1 MTNANPTRPIDK
13 FRQRFDALIRSRG
26 AIHVTTYEEVRALQ
40 VIHQVANSQIDK
52 ATKKP
57 KQVFMW
63 DAVAGWSRFPTEQEE
78 EQGMGPY
85 ISLENPH
92 DDLGSNRSL
101 TAALEKINTGTVNTE
116 KRCVYVLKDIDRYLT
131 EGKDR
136 VSLIRSIRNTIAAL
150 RITQRSLVFVSPT
163 SNLPEEFAKDIYVMR
178 LPLPDQ
184 TEMIDIIESAI
195 ELVAMTDEMKQ
206 CKVEM
211 EPSDVRDLADAMAG
225 LTADQADSVIRQGMA
240 IYKEISPLLLPLVN
254 AEKDAIITASGLLV
268 PVKETR
274 RADTGG
280 LPLLM
285 ERIERNDRH
294 LTAAARDFGLAPPKP
309 LLIVGMPGTGKSIT
323 ATSVGDGK
331 RKVFRMEMANL
342 LHSELGASENHL
354 ADLFSLVE
362 TLGGDNMG
370 IVLHIDEV
378 NLMWGQ
384 GDASA
389 DGGGTVQRMM
399 GSLLTWLEEQTSAY
413 IVATANSFDG
423 LPPQFMRR
431 FDIWFVDFPNRT
443 ARKEILGIHIRK
455 RNRNPED
462 FDLDR
467 AADMTADWTGSELE
481 EVVNE
486 ALAIAFGKDR
496 ELWEDDLIDAIQSGE
511 IRPISQIDKDGIE
524 RMRKGLRGDIKR
536 AAPAVDPGDKR
547 SGKSGAIG
555 SVELN

>member
-1 MTNANPTRPIDK
+1 MTNAHPLRSIDR

-26 AIHVTTYEEVRALQ
+26 AVHVTTHEEVRALQ
-40 VIHQVANSQIDK
+40 VLAQIVTGQVDK
-52 ATKKP
+52 ATGNP
-57 KQVFMW
+57 KQLLMW
-63 DAVAGWSRFPTEQEE
+63 DAVAGWSRFPTLQEE
-78 EQGMGPY
+78 EKGLGPY
-85 ISLENPH
+85 ISLESNL
-92 DDLGSNRSL
+92 DDLSSTHSL
-101 TAALEKINTGTVNTE
+101 TTALAKINAGNVSNE
-116 KRCVYVLKDIDRYLT
+116 RRCVYVLKDIDRYLT

-136 VSLIRSIRNTIAAL
+136 VSLIRSIRNTISAL
-150 RITQRSLVFVSPT
+150 RITQRSLVFLSPT
-163 SNLPEEFAKDIYVMR
+163 SSLPVEFAKDIYVMR

-184 TEMIDIIESAI
+184 QEMIEIIESAI
-195 ELVAMTDEMKQ
+195 ELVQTSDEMKQ
-206 CKVEM
+206 CKVAM
-211 EPSDVRDLADAMAG
+211 TPDDIRDLADAMAG

-240 IYKEISPLLLPLVN
+240 IYKEISPRLLPLVN

-280 LPLLM
+280 LPILM

-294 LTAAARDFGLAPPKP
+294 LTAKARDFGIAPPKP

-323 ATSVGDGK
+323 ATSVGNGT

-354 ADLFSLVE
+354 ADLFSMVE

-370 IVLHIDEV
+370 VVLHIDEI

-431 FDIWFVDFPNRT
+431 FDIYFVDFPLRT
-443 ARKEILGIHIRK
+443 ARKEILAIHLRK
-455 RNRNPED
+455 RGRNPEE

-467 AADMTADWTGSELE
+467 AADLTADWTGSELE

-486 ALAIAFGKDR
+486 ALAIAFDRDR
-496 ELWEDDLIDAIQSGE
+496 ELWNDDLIEAIQSGE
-511 IRPISQIDKDGIE
+511 IKPISEIDKEGIE
-524 RMRKGLRGDIKR
+524 RMRNGLRGNIKR
-536 AAPAVDPGDKR
+536 AAPVAEPGEKR
-547 SGKSGAIG
+547 SGKSGTFG